1 MTHAL
6 TWTLETLSIAIVLA
20 VGVFAYVVS
29 P

>member
-6 TWTLETLSIAIVLA
+6 TWTLETLAIAIVLA
-20 VGVFAYVVS
+20 VGVFSYGVS